1 MSMLGATNHLWH
13 NVFWKFN
20 KKKRR
25 TVMFIPDVINTLL
38 MGLIFMVIIV
48 TIVRP
53 FVLNLVGQ
61 AASNSDMQRA
71 AIDAVE
77 REMIRKAELFEAQRA
92 DKIKYQMML
101 LEKPEKPKPK
111 PVIEPEPEPEV
122 VPEPEPVAEVV
133 PEPEAPAEPEVV
145 AEEVPAVEEPSEVL
159 EETPAEV
166 ADAPE
171 AAAETADEGEPLGE
185 GEIEIRE
192 GESLAEI
199 KERIRKEQQK
209 AKKPTIPPE
218 LLNSA
223 NSYEDKVGVVRMVV
237 QSDQARVAAAIR
249 GMIQITK

>member
-1 MSMLGATNHLWH
+1 
-13 NVFWKFN
+13 
-20 KKKRR
+20 
-25 TVMFIPDVINTLL
+25 MFIPDVINTLL
-38 MGLIFMVIIV
+38 MGLIFMVVIV

-53 FVLNLVGQ
+53 FVLNMVGQ

-111 PVIEPEPEPEV
+111 PVIPEV
-122 VPEPEPVAEVV
+122 AVEETV
-133 PEPEAPAEPEVV
+133 PEAP
-145 AEEVPAVEEPSEVL
+145 VEE
-159 EETPAEV
+159 AV
-166 ADAPE
+166 AE
-171 AAAETADEGEPLGE
+171 AAAEPAEEEEALAE

-237 QSDQARVAAAIR
+237 QADQSRVASVIR
-249 GMIQITK
+249 GMIQVGK

>member
-1 MSMLGATNHLWH
+1 
-13 NVFWKFN
+13 
-20 KKKRR
+20 
-25 TVMFIPDVINTLL
+25 MFIPDVINTLL
-38 MGLIFMVIIV
+38 MGLIFMVVIV

-61 AASNSDMQRA
+61 AASNSDMQKA

-77 REMIRKAELFEAQRA
+77 REMMRKAELFEAQRA
-92 DKIKYQMML
+92 EKIKYQMML

-111 PVIEPEPEPEV
+111 PVVEPEPEEV
-122 VPEPEPVAEVV
+122 PEPVAEVV
-133 PEPEAPAEPEVV
+133 PEPEVEETPVEEVAVEEVVEAPVEEVV
-145 AEEVPAVEEPSEVL
+145 AEETAEDTSAQATTEDA
-159 EETPAEV
+159 PAE
-166 ADAPE
+166 E
-171 AAAETADEGEPLGE
+171 EGEALAE

-218 LLNSA
+218 LLNTA

-237 QSDQARVAAAIR
+237 QADQTRVASVIR
-249 GMIQITK
+249 SMIQVGK

>member
-1 MSMLGATNHLWH
+1 
-13 NVFWKFN
+13 
-20 KKKRR
+20 
-25 TVMFIPDVINTLL
+25 MFIPDVINTLL
-38 MGLIFMVIIV
+38 MGLIFMVVIV

-61 AASNSDMQRA
+61 AASNSEMQKA
-71 AIDAVE
+71 AIAAVE
-77 REMIRKAELFEAQRA
+77 REMMRKAELFEAQRA

-122 VPEPEPVAEVV
+122 VPEPVAEVV
-133 PEPEAPAEPEVV
+133 PEPVAEVQPEVVEEPVAEVAEAPAEEAAPE
-145 AEEVPAVEEPSEVL
+145 A
-159 EETPAEV
+159 
-166 ADAPE
+166 APE
-171 AAAETADEGEPLGE
+171 AAAEGSEDASEAEEAEEALAE

-192 GESLAEI
+192 GETLAEI

-218 LLNSA
+218 LLNTA

-237 QSDQARVAAAIR
+237 QTDQSRVASVIR
-249 GMIQITK
+249 GMIQINK

>member
-1 MSMLGATNHLWH
+1 
-13 NVFWKFN
+13 
-20 KKKRR
+20 
-25 TVMFIPDVINTLL
+25 MFIPDVINTLL
-38 MGLIFMVIIV
+38 MGLIFMVVIV

-53 FVLNLVGQ
+53 FVLNMVGQ

-111 PVIEPEPEPEV
+111 PVVEPEPEV
-122 VPEPEPVAEVV
+122 VPEPVAVVEPEPVAEVQPEVVEV
-133 PEPEAPAEPEVV
+133 PAEPEVAVEEAAPEAVVEEVAAEAPAEP
-145 AEEVPAVEEPSEVL
+145 AEEEEAL
-159 EETPAEV
+159 A
-166 ADAPE
+166 
-171 AAAETADEGEPLGE
+171 E

-199 KERIRKEQQK
+199 KDRIRKEQQK

-237 QSDQARVAAAIR
+237 QADQSRVASVIR
-249 GMIQITK
+249 GMIQVGK

>member
-1 MSMLGATNHLWH
+1 
-13 NVFWKFN
+13 
-20 KKKRR
+20 
-25 TVMFIPDVINTLL
+25 MFIPDVINTLL
-38 MGLIFMVIIV
+38 MGLIFMVVIV

-61 AASNSDMQRA
+61 AASNSDMQKA

-77 REMIRKAELFEAQRA
+77 REMMRKAELFEAQRA
-92 DKIKYQMML
+92 EKIKYQMML

-111 PVIEPEPEPEV
+111 PVVEPEPEEV
-122 VPEPEPVAEVV
+122 PEPVAEVV
-133 PEPEAPAEPEVV
+133 PEPEAEETPVDEVAVEEVVEAPVEEVV
-145 AEEVPAVEEPSEVL
+145 AEETAEDTSAQATTEDA
-159 EETPAEV
+159 PAE
-166 ADAPE
+166 E
-171 AAAETADEGEPLGE
+171 EGEALAE

-218 LLNSA
+218 LLNTA

-237 QSDQARVAAAIR
+237 QADQTRVASVIR
-249 GMIQITK
+249 SMIQVGK

>member
-1 MSMLGATNHLWH
+1 
-13 NVFWKFN
+13 
-20 KKKRR
+20 
-25 TVMFIPDVINTLL
+25 MFIPDVINTLL
-38 MGLIFMVIIV
+38 MGLIFMVVIV

-61 AASNSDMQRA
+61 AASNSDMQKA

-77 REMIRKAELFEAQRA
+77 REMMRKAELFEAQRA
-92 DKIKYQMML
+92 EKIKYQMML

-111 PVIEPEPEPEV
+111 PVVEPEPEEV
-122 VPEPEPVAEVV
+122 PEPVAEVV
-133 PEPEAPAEPEVV
+133 PEPEAEETPVEEVAMEETVEAPVEEVV
-145 AEEVPAVEEPSEVL
+145 AEETAEDTSAQATTEDA
-159 EETPAEV
+159 PAE
-166 ADAPE
+166 E
-171 AAAETADEGEPLGE
+171 EGEALAE

-218 LLNSA
+218 LLNTA

-237 QSDQARVAAAIR
+237 QADQTRVASVIR
-249 GMIQITK
+249 SMIQVGK

>member
-1 MSMLGATNHLWH
+1 
-13 NVFWKFN
+13 
-20 KKKRR
+20 
-25 TVMFIPDVINTLL
+25 MFIPDVINTLL
-38 MGLIFMVIIV
+38 MGLIFMVVIV

-53 FVLNLVGQ
+53 FVLNMVGQ

-111 PVIEPEPEPEV
+111 PVIEPEPEV
-122 VPEPEPVAEVV
+122 VPEPVAVVEPEPVVEVQPEVVEEPVV
-133 PEPEAPAEPEVV
+133 PEVAVEDSAPEAPAEEPV
-145 AEEVPAVEEPSEVL
+145 AEAHAE
-159 EETPAEV
+159 PAEEE
-166 ADAPE
+166 E
-171 AAAETADEGEPLGE
+171 ALAE

-199 KERIRKEQQK
+199 KDRIRKEQQK

-237 QSDQARVAAAIR
+237 QADQSRVASVIR
-249 GMIQITK
+249 GMIQVGK

>member
-1 MSMLGATNHLWH
+1 
-13 NVFWKFN
+13 
-20 KKKRR
+20 
-25 TVMFIPDVINTLL
+25 MFIPDVINTLL
-38 MGLIFMVIIV
+38 MGLIFMVVIV

-53 FVLNLVGQ
+53 FVLNMVGQ

-77 REMIRKAELFEAQRA
+77 REMIRKAELFESQRA

-111 PVIEPEPEPEV
+111 LVVEPEPEV
-122 VPEPEPVAEVV
+122 VPAPVAVVEPEPVAEVQPEVVEV
-133 PEPEAPAEPEVV
+133 PAEPEVAVEEPAPEVAVEEVAAEAPAEP
-145 AEEVPAVEEPSEVL
+145 AEDEEAL
-159 EETPAEV
+159 A
-166 ADAPE
+166 
-171 AAAETADEGEPLGE
+171 E

-199 KERIRKEQQK
+199 KDRIRKEQQK

-237 QSDQARVAAAIR
+237 QADQSRVASVIR
-249 GMIQITK
+249 GMIQVSK

>member
-1 MSMLGATNHLWH
+1 
-13 NVFWKFN
+13 
-20 KKKRR
+20 
-25 TVMFIPDVINTLL
+25 MFIPDVINTLL
-38 MGLIFMVIIV
+38 MGLIFMVVIV

-53 FVLNLVGQ
+53 FVLNMVGQ

-111 PVIEPEPEPEV
+111 PVIEPEPEV
-122 VPEPEPVAEVV
+122 VPEPVAVVEPEPVVEVQPEVVEEPVV
-133 PEPEAPAEPEVV
+133 PEVAVEDSAPEAPAEEPV
-145 AEEVPAVEEPSEVL
+145 AEA
-159 EETPAEV
+159 PAEP
-166 ADAPE
+166 AEEEE
-171 AAAETADEGEPLGE
+171 ALAE

-199 KERIRKEQQK
+199 KDRIRKEQQK

-237 QSDQARVAAAIR
+237 QADQSRVASVIR
-249 GMIQITK
+249 GMIQVGK

>member
-1 MSMLGATNHLWH
+1 
-13 NVFWKFN
+13 
-20 KKKRR
+20 
-25 TVMFIPDVINTLL
+25 MFIPDVINTLL
-38 MGLIFMVIIV
+38 MGLIFMVVIV

-53 FVLNLVGQ
+53 FVLNMVGQ

-111 PVIEPEPEPEV
+111 PVIEPEPEV
-122 VPEPEPVAEVV
+122 VPEPVAVVEPEPVVEVQPEVVEEPVV
-133 PEPEAPAEPEVV
+133 PEVAVEEAVPEVPAEEAVAEAPAEP
-145 AEEVPAVEEPSEVL
+145 VEEEDTL
-159 EETPAEV
+159 A
-166 ADAPE
+166 
-171 AAAETADEGEPLGE
+171 E
-185 GEIEIRE
+185 GEIEMRE

-199 KERIRKEQQK
+199 KDRIRKEQQK

-237 QSDQARVAAAIR
+237 QADQSRVASVIR
-249 GMIQITK
+249 GMIQVGK

>member
-1 MSMLGATNHLWH
+1 MHGAKNRPLH

-25 TVMFIPDVINTLL
+25 TAMFIPDVINTLL
-38 MGLIFMVIIV
+38 MGLIFMVVIV

-53 FVLNLVGQ
+53 FVLNMVGQ

-111 PVIEPEPEPEV
+111 PVIEPEPEV
-122 VPEPEPVAEVV
+122 VPEPVAVVEPEPVVEVQPEVVEEPVV
-133 PEPEAPAEPEVV
+133 PEVAVEEAVPEVPAEEAVAEAPAEP
-145 AEEVPAVEEPSEVL
+145 VEEEDTL
-159 EETPAEV
+159 A
-166 ADAPE
+166 
-171 AAAETADEGEPLGE
+171 E

-199 KERIRKEQQK
+199 KDRIRKEQQK

-237 QSDQARVAAAIR
+237 QADQSRVASVIR
-249 GMIQITK
+249 GMIQVGK